1 MHIDNNRLV
10 IIPKPKPICF
20 NFTDKVNNSLKH
32 GIDSIIRQNKF
43 LAKQRIQNEI
53 SWLLSKCNHGND
65 IHEHRK

>member
-32 GIDSIIRQNKF
+32 EIDSIIRQNKF

-53 SWLLSKCNHGND
+53 S
-65 IHEHRK
+65 